1 MTNDATSASEG
12 PLLEVGKVVKAHG
25 LRGELLVR
33 LFSDRP
39 ERTAVGVRFETD
51 RGPLIVTASRKHQEM
66 YIMSCEG
73 IADRNASELY
83 RGVVLRAVALE
94 DAGALFVHD
103 LIGSTVVESNGT
115 ERGTVRSVLANPAS
129 DLLELESGALVPLNF
144 VVGEPT
150 DGVITVDV
158 PDGLFELYES

>member
-1 MTNDATSASEG
+1 
-12 PLLEVGKVVKAHG
+12 
-25 LRGELLVR
+25 
-33 LFSDRP
+33 
-39 ERTAVGVRFETD
+39 
-51 RGPLIVTASRKHQEM
+51 
-66 YIMSCEG
+66 MSCEG